1 MSSEPEINLKNI
13 KYGESAPKLDRAQLE
28 FMKLVEKQNLERVAK
43 LQKVRRNN
51 LITGGALLTSVI
63 GIYTYSILSVK
74 QESFLDDF
82 DEPKKV
88 EIN

>member
-1 MSSEPEINLKNI
+1 MSNEPEINLKNI
-13 KYGESAPKLDRAQLE
+13 KYGEKAPKLDRAQLE

-51 LITGGALLTSVI
+51 LITAGTLFTSVV
-63 GIYTYSILSVK
+63 GIYAYSILSIK

-82 DEPKKV
+82 EEPKKV
-88 EIN
+88 EAN